1 MEKIATPCA
10 DLGMTNLVIILV
22 MLMGTK
28 SALMGGKKILKTQKA
43 TTVPKVGIL
52 IRIFCSFTTGQ
63 FFSEHVNDFHSFCGE
78 NTRFDFVNLNFC
90 SHF

>member
-28 SALMGGKKILKTQKA
+28 SALMGGKKILKTQKE

-52 IRIFCSFTTGQ
+52 IYFFYSFTTGQ
-63 FFSEHVNDFHSFCGE
+63 FFSEHVNDFH
-78 NTRFDFVNLNFC
+78 
-90 SHF
+90 